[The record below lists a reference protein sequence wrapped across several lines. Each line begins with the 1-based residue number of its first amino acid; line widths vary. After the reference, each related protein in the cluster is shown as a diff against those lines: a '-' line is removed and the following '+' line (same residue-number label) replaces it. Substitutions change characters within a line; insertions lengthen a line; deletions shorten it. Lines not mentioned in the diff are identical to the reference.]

1 MSNIIKSEKFEEI
14 YGEYYSSENSESLA
28 VIFPGLKYGHDKPLL
43 HYARKAAQMSEK
55 DVLCLN
61 YEKKLDW
68 DDIGKP
74 IIDIVAEECLNI
86 LNKIIKKEY
95 KSFYFLSKS
104 IGTEVAG
111 STAGKFKRSNIKYF
125 YLTPTYS
132 AVKYICASKC
142 FAIAGTNDNI
152 FKDEYI
158 EEVKKSDNV
167 KLMLVEGGNH
177 SLELSNDLIGS
188 IDVLKTVVKAYIDF
202 FEEE

>member
-1 MSNIIKSEKFEEI
+1 MSNIIKSEKFEEV
-14 YGEYYSSENSESLA
+14 YGEYYSSENSKSLA
-28 VIFPGLKYGHDKPLL
+28 VIFPGLKYGHDRPLL
-43 HYARKAAQMSEK
+43 HYARKAAQMSGK

-74 IIDIVAEECLNI
+74 IIGEVADECLSI
-86 LNKIIKKEY
+86 LKKYIKKQY
-95 KSFYFLSKS
+95 KSIYFLSKS

-111 STAGKFKRSNIKYF
+111 NTAEKFKNDNVKFF
-125 YLTPTYS
+125 YLTPTYA
-132 AVKYICASKC
+132 AVKYVCKSKC

-152 FKDEYI
+152 FSDEYI
-158 EEVKKSDNV
+158 EEVKKSDKV

>member
-1 MSNIIKSEKFEEI
+1 MSSIIKSQKFDEV
-14 YGEYYSSENSESLA
+14 YGEYYSDEKAKSLA

-43 HYARKAAQMSEK
+43 HYARKAAQESEK

-74 IIDIVAEECLNI
+74 IIDTVADECLNI
-86 LNKIIKKEY
+86 LKEVMKKEY
-95 KSFYFLSKS
+95 KSVYFLSKS

-111 STAGKFKRSNIKYF
+111 NVAGKFNYSNTKF
-125 YLTPTYS
+125 LYLTPTQS
-132 AVKYICASKC
+132 AVKYICKSKC

-152 FKDEYI
+152 FKNEYI
-158 EEVKKSDNV
+158 EKIKKSGNV

-177 SLELSNDLIGS
+177 SLELSNNLIGS
-188 IDVLKTVVKAYIDF
+188 IDVLKNVVKAYIDF
-202 FEEE
+202 FEED

>member
-1 MSNIIKSEKFEEI
+1 MSNIIRSEKFEEV
-14 YGEYYSSENSESLA
+14 YGEYYSMENSSSLA

-43 HYARKAAQMSEK
+43 HYARKAAQMSGK

-74 IIDIVAEECLNI
+74 IIGAVADQCLSI
-86 LNKIIKKEY
+86 LNKCMKKEY
-95 KSFYFLSKS
+95 KSVYFLSKS

-111 STAGKFKRSNIKYF
+111 NTLEKFKYSNVKSF

-132 AVKYICASKC
+132 AIKYICKSKC

-158 EEVKKSDNV
+158 EKVKKSNNV

-188 IDVLKTVVKAYIDF
+188 IDVLKTVAKAYINF

>member
-1 MSNIIKSEKFEEI
+1 MSSIIKSEKFDEI
-14 YGEYYSSENSESLA
+14 YGEYYSTENSKSLA

-43 HYARKAAQMSEK
+43 HYARKAAQMSGK

-74 IIDIVAEECLNI
+74 IIDVVAEECLSI
-86 LNKIIKKEY
+86 LNKCIRKEY

-111 STAGKFKRSNIKYF
+111 STAEKFKCSNTKYF
-125 YLTPTYS
+125 YLTPTYA
-132 AVKYICASKC
+132 AVKYICKSKC

-152 FKDEYI
+152 FSDEYI
-158 EEVKKSDNV
+158 EKVKKSDNV

-188 IDVLKTVVKAYIDF
+188 IDVLKTVVKTYINF

>member
-1 MSNIIKSEKFEEI
+1 MSNIIKSSRLDEV
-14 YGEYYSSENSESLA
+14 YGEYYSEESSKALA

-43 HYARKAAQMSEK
+43 HYARKAAQISGK

-74 IIDIVAEECLNI
+74 IIDVVSDACLSI
-86 LNKIIKKEY
+86 LDKCMKKGY
-95 KSFYFLSKS
+95 KSIYFLSKS

-111 STAGKFKRSNIKYF
+111 NVSEKFKYGNVKF
-125 YLTPTYS
+125 LYLTPTYF
-132 AVKYICASKC
+132 AVKYICKSKC

-158 EEVKKSDNV
+158 EKVKRSDNV
-167 KLMLVEGGNH
+167 RLMLIEGGNH

-188 IDVLKTVVKAYIDF
+188 IDILKKVVKVYIDF